1 MNGLTLIEKSLKTRE
16 LNTLSDLVFDKRLT
30 VSQRL
35 FVISRIRE
43 INKQL
48 DRFFINFHRG

>member
-1 MNGLTLIEKSLKTRE
+1 MYTLTLIEKSLKTRE
-16 LNTLSDLVFDKRLT
+16 LNTLSDLVFDKRLSE
-30 VSQRL
+30 SQRL
-35 FVISRIRE
+35 FVVNRIKE